1 MGLPMRFFTKILL
14 VIGFP
19 IMALALLLFVSL
31 WRNASDLAL
40 IERLASLNEAQQ
52 QHGLVDMMHDHVLGT
67 AYKALYEAASGR
79 MQEYRQTR
87 DEMSGATRL
96 LETSLAVGSERLA
109 DIAIHLPNEER
120 VSRDVASY
128 SRAANDLLAG
138 PAEDAASKLPT
149 LLLKFEVLE
158 TSLGQRGEYLT
169 VIANELSLGAGTSA
183 KTIQPL
189 LLILAVL
196 VVVIASVLCWVGLR
210 RLSNLHGAEPDELL
224 TLLRQ
229 IGERRLCG
237 ISLVGS
243 PGSLRAVIGQ
253 LAGDLGGVVAGLRE
267 QVLNGLRPAT
277 SQIGNS
283 SEECSAIAEHQ
294 CTQIEQ
300 LATAASEM
308 TSTSQEVSRS
318 THEAA
323 QAAHNAKVA
332 TVEGRLAA
340 SRAIETT
347 AALADAVERAAAVIV
362 TLEQQTGEIGLFLD
376 SIRAISEQ
384 TNLLA
389 LNAAIEAARAGEQG
403 RGFAVVADEVRALA
417 QRSSLSAQE
426 IRGIVEKLIQRTGDV
441 AYLMSDCQT
450 LAVAAK
456 SASSLADE
464 KLEDGLEAAN
474 YIEERNLQIASAA
487 EEMSVVMMG
496 IQHNL
501 QLVAGGAKIM
511 VRNAEQTMAASRLL
525 TRGCDQLQQSVQLF
539 EV

>member
-67 AYKALYEAASGR
+67 AYEALYEAASGR

-96 LETSLAVGSERLA
+96 LETSLTVGSERLA

-149 LLLKFEVLE
+149 LLLKFEALE

-229 IGERRLCG
+229 IGERRLRG
-237 ISLVGS
+237 ISLAGS

-253 LAGDLGGVVAGLRE
+253 LAGDLGGVVSGLRE

-294 CTQIEQ
+294 CSQIEQ

-362 TLEQQTGEIGLFLD
+362 TLEQQTGEIGSFLD
-376 SIRAISEQ
+376 SIRAIAEQ

-441 AYLMSDCQT
+441 AYLMCDCQN
-450 LAVAAK
+450 LK
-456 SASSLADE
+456 ESLSLCPA
-464 KLEDGLEAAN
+464 
-474 YIEERNLQIASAA
+474 
-487 EEMSVVMMG
+487 
-496 IQHNL
+496 
-501 QLVAGGAKIM
+501 
-511 VRNAEQTMAASRLL
+511 RL
-525 TRGCDQLQQSVQLF
+525 
-539 EV
+539 